1 MTFGGLIVLAFNA
14 ILIQNVILNQFLG
27 TCPFLGVSGKRQS
40 AVGMGFAVIVVIT
53 LSSLVSWGLYY
64 AILKPL
70 GMTYMSTLVYILVI
84 AALVQIIE
92 MFLKKVIPSLYR
104 ALGIYLPLITTNCAV
119 LGTAKT
125 VIARKFN
132 FLETLVYSF
141 SIAVGFLFVIYIF
154 STLRSKIAR
163 GDIPKAFQGIP
174 IALITAGILAMI
186 FAKFGELII

>member
-154 STLRSKIAR
+154 STLRCKITR

-186 FAKFGELII
+186 FAKFGQLII

>member
-186 FAKFGELII
+186 FAKFGQLII